1 MGAPRPAR
9 LGLSALDR
17 SAALGTQP
25 SYHRPSRA
33 TLSGVTRIALALIAV
48 LVLAGCSSAPAA
60 TPVASATPSNQAAF
74 LTLLDGI
81 WPGIDNAT
89 WIEIGHGIC
98 ESLDAG
104 QTPDQ
109 VAATMLAEGAPTNE
123 AGTRVLLRAS
133 VVTYCP
139 THEDVVPAQQ

>member
-1 MGAPRPAR
+1 
-9 LGLSALDR
+9 
-17 SAALGTQP
+17 
-25 SYHRPSRA
+25 
-33 TLSGVTRIALALIAV
+33 VTRIALALIAV